1 MEIAD
6 SQLATLAAIADR
18 GTFEAAAQTLHVTP
32 SAISQ
37 RMRAL
42 ESSVGRVLVRRGAPC
57 ELTDAGAVLL
67 RLARQRALLGAEL
80 RRDLAALGVGEG
92 PDAPVRLPIAVNAD
106 SLATWFGPVLAAAGE
121 WGDVAL
127 ELRVEDQGYS
137 AELLRRGDVLGAIT
151 SDPTP
156 VQGCSVQRIGTMR
169 YRPAATRELAEI
181 WRRGRGYDWAAM
193 PVLVYND
200 KDDLQHAVLRRRG
213 VDRPRVE
220 HRMPTSHDFL
230 RAVRHGLG
238 WGMLPDSQLDEPESA
253 GLVVLTKTDR
263 AVVPLHWMRWRL
275 ESPVLDRIGDEIAA
289 ACG

>member
-169 YRPAATRELAEI
+169 YRPAATRELAES

-220 HRMPTSHDFL
+220 HRVPTSHDFL
-230 RAVRHGLG
+230 QAVRHGLG

-253 GLVVLTKTDR
+253 GLVVLTKADR

>member
-6 SQLATLAAIADR
+6 SQLVTLAAIADR
-18 GTFEAAAQTLHVTP
+18 GTFEAAAHTLHVTP
-32 SAISQ
+32 SAVSQ

-42 ESSVGRVLVRRGAPC
+42 ESSVGRVLVRRGSPA

-67 RLARQRALLGAEL
+67 RLARQRELLGAEL
-80 RRDLAALGVGEG
+80 RRDLAALGVSEG
-92 PDAPVRLPIAVNAD
+92 PETPVRLPIAVNAD
-106 SLATWFGPVLAAAGE
+106 SLATWFGPVLSAVGS

-137 AELLRRGDVLGAIT
+137 TELLRRGDVLGAIT

-169 YRPAATRELAEI
+169 YRPAATRELAER

-193 PVLVYND
+193 PVVVYND
-200 KDDLQHAVLRRRG
+200 KDDLQHEVLRRRG

-220 HRMPTSHDFL
+220 HRVPTSYDFL
-230 RAVRHGLG
+230 QAVRHGLG
-238 WGMLPDSQLDEPESA
+238 WGMLPDRQLAEPESA
-253 GLVVLTKTDR
+253 GLVVLTTTDR

-275 ESPVLDRIGDEIAA
+275 ESPVLDRLGGEIAA